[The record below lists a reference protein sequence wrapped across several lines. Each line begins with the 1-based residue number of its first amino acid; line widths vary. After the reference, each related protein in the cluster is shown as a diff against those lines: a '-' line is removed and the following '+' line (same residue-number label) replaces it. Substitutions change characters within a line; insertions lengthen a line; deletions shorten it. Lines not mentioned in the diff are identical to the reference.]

1 VQCLPR
7 KSSGCGKARRALSV
21 NTCLPEAATCCAR
34 RQRFWSEGGAR
45 KRKWLR
51 GGMGTLHHTGSEQLE
66 LEVELELELEVGRGA
81 SRSSRRSSIGR
92 IIGRVK
98 RVKNVSE

>member
-1 VQCLPR
+1 MQCLPR

-66 LEVELELELEVGRGA
+66 VELKVGRGA